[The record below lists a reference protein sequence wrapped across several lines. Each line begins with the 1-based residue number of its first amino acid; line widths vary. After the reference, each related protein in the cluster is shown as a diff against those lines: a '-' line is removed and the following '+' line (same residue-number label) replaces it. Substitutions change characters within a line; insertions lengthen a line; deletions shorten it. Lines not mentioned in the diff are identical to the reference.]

1 MSSVLY
7 VNGRFINHID
17 ELKNIFSQKIEPTS
31 ALADEI
37 HDAYCSGAFHSWLEG
52 SSLPEDQHFLALL
65 PRNTDISN
73 SELLTELSKIF
84 ANKTDVVNKP
94 CFGKF
99 AQFRRLMYGMSDG
112 KWKTIESKDAI
123 SPANGKR
130 HHLKAQITLLEKIN
144 ESYTVDLVLVCAEN
158 GQIRD
163 VLSRKIITLNTDD
176 KELYVEFDP
185 FIAPEGI
192 KEKYVL
198 DLLIEGE
205 RKIRIPITES
215 WDKSLKMVLVK
226 GKEDFLMGAQG
237 TEPKKPNFA
246 VEASFVQAHPL
257 EKVSVKTFY
266 ISKYP
271 VTLRLWNDIMGIYVL
286 NEMSADNPVANV
298 TYNEVQE
305 FIKRLNHR
313 TGRSY
318 RLPTEYE
325 WEYAARGGRESKN
338 YRFSGS
344 DNIKEVAWFKDPNKP
359 KDCVSPI
366 GQKKANELG
375 LFDMSGN
382 VWEWCDT
389 PFSSSLG
396 SIKEVDRTRRVV
408 RGGSYT
414 TTEKMCIVYCRDSK
428 RLDNSSSNV
437 GFRLAM
443 NV

>member
-31 ALADEI
+31 ALADEV

-52 SSLPEDQHFLALL
+52 SSLPEDQHILALL
-65 PRNTDISN
+65 PRYTDISN

-94 CFGKF
+94 YFGKF

-112 KWKTIESKDAI
+112 KWKTLESKDAI
-123 SPANGKR
+123 SSANKKR
-130 HHLKAQITLLEKIN
+130 HHLKAHISLLEKIN
-144 ESYTVDLVLVCAEN
+144 ESYTVELLLVCATNE
-158 GQIRD
+158 QVKE
-163 VLSRKIITLNTDD
+163 VLSQKTITLNSEE
-176 KELYVEFDP
+176 KELYVEFDS
-185 FIAPEGI
+185 FIAPDGTNE
-192 KEKYVL
+192 EYVL
-198 DLLIEGE
+198 DLVIEGE
-205 RKIRIPITES
+205 KIMRIPIIES

-237 TEPKKPNFA
+237 TEPRKPNFA
-246 VEASFVQAHPL
+246 VEASFVQAHPI

-271 VTLRLWNDIMGIYVL
+271 VTIRLWNDIMGIYVL

-359 KDCVSPI
+359 KDNVSPI

-389 PFSSSLG
+389 PFSSLLG

-414 TTEKMCIVYCRDSK
+414 TTERMCIVYCRDSK

>member
-1 MSSVLY
+1 MPSVLFI
-7 VNGRFINHID
+7 NGRFINHID
-17 ELKNIFSQKIEPTS
+17 ELKIIFSKTIEPTS
-31 ALADEI
+31 ALAYEI
-37 HDAYCSGAFHSWLEG
+37 HDAYCSGAFHAWLMERP
-52 SSLPEDQHFLALL
+52 SDEERQLAGQLSIVE
-65 PRNTDISN
+65 NISN
-73 SELLTELSKIF
+73 SELLTQLSKVF
-84 ANKTDVVNKP
+84 ANKTAVVNKP
-94 CFGKF
+94 HFGKF
-99 AQFRRLMYGMSDG
+99 AQFRRLQYQMSDG
-112 KWKTIESKDAI
+112 KWKTLESKDAI
-123 SPANGKR
+123 SSANRKSHNLR
-130 HHLKAQITLLEKIN
+130 AQISLLEKIN
-144 ESYTVDLVLVCAEN
+144 ESYTVELVLVCANN
-158 GQIRD
+158 GRIRE
-163 VLSRKIITLNTDD
+163 VLSRKIIALNSDE
-176 KELYVEFDP
+176 KELYVEFDS
-185 FIAPEGI
+185 FIAPDDTNE
-192 KEKYVL
+192 EYVL

-205 RKIRIPITES
+205 RKIRIPIIES

-237 TEPKKPNFA
+237 TEPRKPNFA
-246 VEASFVQAHPL
+246 VEATFVQAHPL

-271 VTLRLWNDIMGIYVL
+271 VTLRLWNDIMGVPVI
-286 NEMSADNPVANV
+286 NGTCSDNPVVNV

-325 WEYAARGGRESKN
+325 WEYAARGGRETKN
-338 YRFSGS
+338 YKFSGS

-359 KDCVSPI
+359 KDSVSPI

-375 LFDMSGN
+375 IFDMSGN
-382 VWEWCDT
+382 VWEWCDS
-389 PFSSSLG
+389 PFSTLLG
-396 SIKEVDRTRRVV
+396 SIKEVDRTRRVI